1 MNNGKEPARMS
12 EYPEE
17 MNYTYSAFISYRHLP
32 ADIAA
37 AKAVQRA
44 LETYRVPADIRK
56 RTGRKKLNRCFRDQD
71 ELPLADDL
79 GSSIEK
85 ALRESEWLIVICSPD
100 LLQSKW
106 CLREIDYFIAL
117 GRRDRII
124 PVLISGEPAD
134 SYPPQLT
141 GADAELGREETEPL
155 AADLRGNLKK
165 QLKTEKLRIAA
176 RMLNVDFNDLKKRER
191 ERALRRGLA
200 AVSFALVAMACFTA
214 YAVHKN
220 NMLTDERNA
229 TARNATE
236 LLIEKSLRSSS
247 ENELGSGLAY
257 ALQAYEG
264 SRLFEP
270 DYDPEVSAAL
280 EAAMYPELYSQIGSL
295 KDNGILHRSATL
307 SNDGKLVA
315 CRQADQSIQV
325 YSSLT
330 GERLYV
336 LRDDEWFSGRPI
348 SPDNRYISRFT
359 DTKVALYNSADG
371 TEALVAELPEGWKFF
386 SFNLTIRNE
395 APVIRAEDGTVGLFD
410 PFKKEIRILEG
421 ISFSGNSMDNVRL
434 HRSGTRGVWY
444 SNKKAWIV
452 DTEDACVLRELD
464 VPYEGEY
471 TRNGLYYV
479 YESGE
484 EYAYLSWDTA
494 EDLLRTPRCGELSPG
509 RKYIAVTRGSS
520 GFTVYDAETG
530 DSLWED
536 GYDFEFNGYDVAI
549 ADDDTLIAAHGEV
562 QIYRLSDRSVV
573 YSTGENRSTY
583 GFDFASGRLL
593 LPLRSGGCLLNL
605 LPEEEDVL
613 PHLTLETRAEFNE
626 EDLAG
631 LTEIVPLAGNWN
643 GSQFWFFDGE
653 NFVTVERDEPGLV
666 FIMDDQEYVVYPVN
680 GIMANQLYISPDK
693 QWQALIRG
701 GAVDIF
707 RVQEGPEPVLT
718 IPENGYDRLCAA
730 ICGNTIALGS
740 YVENLAFFDLLTGDC
755 LGTVDTGAMCQMIQ
769 FSPDGKHIIAASR
782 MASKVTV
789 ANTDSFAVMMK
800 IPITDIYADLTVGFN
815 SDGTEATVLYPDGH
829 ADVGL
834 LYQDLDTLVDKARKY
849 TE

>member
-1 MNNGKEPARMS
+1 MS
-12 EYPEE
+12 EHPED
-17 MNYTYSAFISYRHLP
+17 MTLTYGAFISYRHLP

-44 LETYRVPADIRK
+44 LETYRIPGDIRK

-85 ALRESEWLIVICSPD
+85 ALRDSEWLVVICSPD
-100 LLQSKW
+100 LPESKW
-106 CLREIDYFIAL
+106 CLREVDYFISL

-141 GADAELGREETEPL
+141 GADAESGREETEPL
-155 AADLRGNLKK
+155 AADLRGDLKK
-165 QLKTEKLRIAA
+165 QLKTEKMRIAA

-200 AVSFALVAMACFTA
+200 LVSCALAATASFTA
-214 YAVHKN
+214 DAVHKN
-220 NMLTDERNA
+220 NMLTEERNA

-247 ENELGSGLAY
+247 ENELGRGLTY

-270 DYDPEVSAAL
+270 EYDPDVSAAL

-295 KDNGILHRSATL
+295 KDNGILHTSAFL
-307 SNDGKLVA
+307 SNDGKLIA
-315 CRQADQSIQV
+315 CRQADASLQV
-325 YSSLT
+325 YSALT
-330 GERLYV
+330 GEQLFV
-336 LRDDEWFSGRPI
+336 LRDGDGWYSGRPL
-348 SPDNRYISRFT
+348 SPDGRYVSRFT
-359 DTKVALYNSADG
+359 DTKIALYGSTDG
-371 TEALVAELPEGWKFF
+371 AKAVESDLPEGWTF
-386 SFNLTIRNE
+386 STFNLTAVNE
-395 APVIRAEDGTVGLFD
+395 APAVRAEAGAVGLYD
-410 PFKKEIRILEG
+410 PFSGTLRLLENV
-421 ISFSGNSMDNVRL
+421 SLSGNSSDSILL
-434 HRSGTRGVWY
+434 HRAGTRGVWF
-444 SNKKAWIV
+444 SENRAWIV
-452 DTEDACVLRELD
+452 DTENARILLELEL
-464 VPYEGEY
+464 PCAGEY
-471 TRNGLYYV
+471 TRNSRYYV
-479 YESGE
+479 YSAGE
-484 EYAYLSWDTA
+484 EYVYLRWDTA
-494 EDLLRTPRCGELSPG
+494 EEVLRSTSRGDLSPDG
-509 RKYIAVTRGSS
+509 KKLAVTRGKD
-520 GFTVYDAETG
+520 GFAVYDAASGEA
-530 DSLWED
+530 LWEA
-536 GYDFEFNGYDVAI
+536 GYDFEYNGYDIAF
-549 ADDDTLIAAHGEV
+549 ADDDTLVAAHGEV

-573 YSTGENRSTY
+573 YSTGESRQTY
-583 GFDFASGRLL
+583 GFDCASGRLV
-593 LPLRSGGCLLNL
+593 LPLRSGGCLVNL
-605 LPEEEDVL
+605 MPEEKDIL
-613 PHLTLETRAEFNE
+613 PHLSMETRAECSE

-631 LTEIVPLAGNWN
+631 STEIVPLAGNWN
-643 GSQFWFFDGE
+643 GSQYWFFDGE
-653 NFVTVERDEPGLV
+653 NFLTIERDEPGLV
-666 FIMDDQEYVVYPVN
+666 FIMDDQEYVLHPVN

-755 LGTVDTGAMCQMIQ
+755 LGTIDTGAMCQKIQ
-769 FSPDGKHIIAASR
+769 FSPDGKHIIAASL

-815 SDGTEATVLYPDGH
+815 SDGTEATVIYPDGH

-834 LYQDLDTLVDKARKY
+834 LYGDLDTLVEQARKY
-849 TE
+849 AE

>member
-1 MNNGKEPARMS
+1 MS
-12 EYPEE
+12 EHPED
-17 MNYTYSAFISYRHLP
+17 MTLTYGAFISYRHLP

-44 LETYRVPADIRK
+44 LETYRIPGDIRK

-85 ALRESEWLIVICSPD
+85 ALRDSEWLVVICSPD
-100 LLQSKW
+100 LPESKW
-106 CLREIDYFIAL
+106 CLREVDYFISL

-141 GADAELGREETEPL
+141 GADAESGREETEPL
-155 AADLRGNLKK
+155 AADLRGDLKK
-165 QLKTEKLRIAA
+165 QLKTEKMRIAA

-200 AVSFALVAMACFTA
+200 LVSCALAATACFTA

-220 NMLTDERNA
+220 NMLTEERNA

-247 ENELGSGLAY
+247 ENELGRGLTY

-270 DYDPEVSAAL
+270 EYDPDVSAAL

-295 KDNGILHRSATL
+295 KDNGILHTSAFL
-307 SNDGKLVA
+307 SNDGKLIA
-315 CRQADQSIQV
+315 CRQADSSLQI
-325 YSSLT
+325 YSSMT
-330 GERLYV
+330 GERLFQI
-336 LRDDEWFSGRPI
+336 RNGSWFWGRPF
-348 SPDNRYISRFT
+348 SPDGRYISQFT
-359 DTKVALYNSADG
+359 DTRIALHSSADG
-371 TEALVAELPEGWKFF
+371 TEI
-386 SFNLTIRNE
+386 LTQDL
-395 APVIRAEDGTVGLFD
+395 EDGWIFSSFGLTACNEVPVNREEDGAAGLYD
-410 PFKKEIRILEG
+410 PFTKKIRILEG
-421 ISFSGNSMDNVRL
+421 VTYTGNMMDSVLL

-444 SNKKAWIV
+444 SGDKAWIV
-452 DTEDACVLRELD
+452 DTENARILLELA
-464 VPYEGEY
+464 VPYAGEY
-471 TRNGLYYV
+471 TQNGLYYI
-479 YESGE
+479 YNAGE
-484 EYAYLSWDTA
+484 EYAYLRWDTA
-494 EDLLRTPRCGELSPG
+494 EEVLRSGHGGELSPDG
-509 RKYIAVTRGSS
+509 KLIASTRSYS
-520 GFTVYDAETG
+520 GFTVYDAATG
-530 DSLWED
+530 DFLWED
-536 GYDFEFNGYDVAI
+536 GHDYGHTVYSVTIPDN
-549 ADDDTLIAAHGEV
+549 DTLIASHGEV
-562 QIYRLSDRSVV
+562 QVYRLSDRSVV
-573 YSTGENRSTY
+573 YSTGEDRATY
-583 GFDFASGRLL
+583 GFDCASGRLV
-593 LPLRSGGCLLNL
+593 LPLRSGGCLVNL
-605 LPEEEDVL
+605 MPEEKDIL
-613 PHLTLETRAEFNE
+613 PHLSMETRAECSE

-631 LTEIVPLAGNWN
+631 ITEIVPLAGNWN
-643 GSQFWFFDGE
+643 GSQYWFFDGE
-653 NFVTVERDEPGLV
+653 NFLTIERDEPGLV
-666 FIMDDQEYVVYPVN
+666 FIMDDQEYVLHPVN

-755 LGTVDTGAMCQMIQ
+755 LGTIDTGAMCQKIQ
-769 FSPDGKHIIAASR
+769 FSPDGKHIIAASL

-815 SDGTEATVLYPDGH
+815 SDGTEATVIYPDGH

-834 LYQDLDTLVDKARKY
+834 LYQDLDTLVEKAKKY
-849 TE
+849 AE